1 MDLIVKT
8 PHLAAWNCRDMRC
21 AVGRGGIVMPDI
33 KNEGDGATPA
43 GRWAMREII
52 YRADRINLPQTKLP
66 ARAMT
71 PDDGWCEN
79 PADAQYNKPVKHPYP
94 IAVDE
99 MWRQDHIYDIVVPL
113 GYNDGPIIPGK
124 GSAIFLHLA
133 RPDYAPS
140 AGCVTL
146 AQEDLLT
153 VLREADLSSA
163 VEIRL
168 A

>member
-8 PHLAAWNCRDMRC
+8 PHLAVWNGRDMRC
-21 AVGRGGIVMPDI
+21 AVGRGGIVMPDA

-52 YRADRINLPQTKLP
+52 YRPDRIQLPQVKLP
-66 ARAMT
+66 SRAMT

-79 PADAQYNKPVKHPYP
+79 PADAQYNKPVKHPYA

-133 RPDYAPS
+133 RPDFSPS

-146 AQEDLLT
+146 AQEDFLT
-153 VLREADLSSA
+153 ILREADASSA
-163 VEIRL
+163 VEISL